1 MIRGLYTAASG
12 MIYEN
17 KRQENIAQNI
27 ANIQT
32 PGFKQSYISA
42 ISQDK
47 LISNRNGKNEL
58 GSMSL
63 KVSIDQQILSLA
75 QGDLITSDQSLDFA
89 IEGNGFFTLQG
100 PNGNLYTR
108 DGRFHIDVTGTLVS
122 QDGYPVLVRDDKGNQ
137 QTIKVNGD
145 ISVSQT
151 GTFNVANIN
160 YQFVISN
167 LTNVDQMAYQGDS
180 TFTYNGVA
188 QIQDGDYTI
197 HQNMIESAN
206 VNATDAL
213 VQMIAVNRSL
223 QTNSK
228 VLTTID
234 ETLKSSVSEI
244 GRV

>member
-17 KRQENIAQNI
+17 RRQENVAQNI

-47 LISNRNGKNEL
+47 VVSNNNGRTEL
-58 GSMSL
+58 GSLTL
-63 KVSIDQQILSLA
+63 KVAIDQQILSLA
-75 QGDLITSDQSLDFA
+75 QGDLRPSEAPLDFA

-108 DGRFHIDVTGTLVS
+108 DGRFHVDETGILVS
-122 QDGYPVLVRDDKGNQ
+122 KDGYPVLVMDAQGNQ
-137 QTIKVNGD
+137 QTIQANEEM
-145 ISVSQT
+145 SVSQT
-151 GTFNVANIN
+151 GTFNVANGT

-167 LTNVDQMAYQGDS
+167 IANADQLVYQGDS
-180 TFTYNGVA
+180 VFAYNGPVG
-188 QIQDGDYTI
+188 IQQTGFTI
-197 HQNMIESAN
+197 HQNMLEGAN

-213 VQMIAVNRSL
+213 VEMISVNRSL

>member
-1 MIRGLYTAASG
+1 MIRGLYTAAGG

-17 KRQENIAQNI
+17 KRQENVAQNI

-47 LISNRNGKNEL
+47 VVSNLNGSNQL
-58 GSMSL
+58 GSLTL
-63 KVSIDQQILSLA
+63 KVAIDQQVLDLA
-75 QGDLITSDQSLDFA
+75 QGDLKTSENALDFA

-108 DGRFHIDVTGTLVS
+108 DGRFELDETGTLVS
-122 QDGYPVLVRDDKGNQ
+122 KEGYPVLVVDALGNQ
-137 QTIKVNGD
+137 QTIQLNKD
-145 ISVSQT
+145 ISVSLN
-151 GTFNVANIN
+151 GAFNLDNST

-167 LTNVDQMAYQGDS
+167 LTNADQLVYQGDS
-180 TFTYNGVA
+180 TFSYNGAIGA
-188 QIQDGDYTI
+188 QGEYKV
-197 HQNMIESAN
+197 HQNMLEGAN

-213 VQMIAVNRSL
+213 VDMITVNRSL
-223 QTNSK
+223 QTNSR
-228 VLTTID
+228 VLTAID
-234 ETLKSSVSEI
+234 ETLQSTVTEI

>member
-17 KRQENIAQNI
+17 RRQENLAQNV

-47 LISNRNGKNEL
+47 VISNQNGKNEL
-58 GSMSL
+58 GSL
-63 KVSIDQQILSLA
+63 TFKVAIDQQVLNLA
-75 QGDLITSDQSLDFA
+75 QGDLISSENALDFA

-108 DGRFHIDVTGTLVS
+108 DGRFEIDETGTLVS
-122 QDGYPVLVRDDKGNQ
+122 KEGYPVLVTNAQGNQ
-137 QTIKVNGD
+137 QTVQVTED
-145 ISVSQT
+145 ISVSDSGAFTVGNNTYQLT
-151 GTFNVANIN
+151 ISTLIN
-160 YQFVISN
+160 A
-167 LTNVDQMAYQGDS
+167 DQLAYQGDS
-180 TFTYNGVA
+180 VFAYNGPVGVA
-188 QIQDGDYTI
+188 GEYTI
-197 HQNMIESAN
+197 HQNMTEGSN
-206 VNATDAL
+206 VDATDAM

-223 QTNSK
+223 QTNSR

-234 ETLKSSVSEI
+234 ETLKSTVSEI

>member
-17 KRQENIAQNI
+17 KRQENVAQNI

-47 LISNRNGKNEL
+47 VVSNLNGSNQL
-58 GSMSL
+58 GSLTL
-63 KVSIDQQILSLA
+63 KVAIDQQVLNLA
-75 QGDLITSDQSLDFA
+75 QGDLKTSENALDFA

-108 DGRFHIDVTGTLVS
+108 DGRFELDETGTLVS
-122 QDGYPVLVRDDKGNQ
+122 QEGYPVLVVDASGNQ
-137 QTIKVNGD
+137 QTIQLNED
-145 ISVSQT
+145 ISVSQN
-151 GTFNVANIN
+151 GTFNLNN
-160 YQFVISN
+160 TTYQFVISN
-167 LTNVDQMAYQGDS
+167 ITNADQLVYQGDS
-180 TFTYNGVA
+180 TFSYNGPIGA
-188 QIQDGDYTI
+188 QGEYKV
-197 HQNMIESAN
+197 HQNMLEGAN

-213 VQMIAVNRSL
+213 VDMITVNRSL
-223 QTNSK
+223 QTNSR
-228 VLTTID
+228 VLTAID
-234 ETLKSSVSEI
+234 ETLQSTVTEI

>member
-145 ISVSQT
+145 ILVSQT

>member
-17 KRQENIAQNI
+17 KRQENVAQNI

-47 LISNRNGKNEL
+47 VVSNLNGSNQL
-58 GSMSL
+58 GSLTL
-63 KVSIDQQILSLA
+63 KVAIDQQVLNLA
-75 QGDLITSDQSLDFA
+75 QGDLKTSENALDFA

-108 DGRFHIDVTGTLVS
+108 DGRFELDETGTLVS
-122 QDGYPVLVRDDKGNQ
+122 KEGYPVLVVDASGNQ
-137 QTIKVNGD
+137 QTIQLNED
-145 ISVSQT
+145 ISVSQN
-151 GTFNVANIN
+151 GTFNFNN
-160 YQFVISN
+160 TTYQFVISN
-167 LTNVDQMAYQGDS
+167 ITNADQLVYQGDS
-180 TFTYNGVA
+180 TFSYNGPIGA
-188 QIQDGDYTI
+188 QGEYKV
-197 HQNMIESAN
+197 HQNMLEGAN

-213 VQMIAVNRSL
+213 VDMITVNRSL
-223 QTNSK
+223 QTNSR
-228 VLTTID
+228 VLTAID
-234 ETLKSSVSEI
+234 ETLQSTVTEI

>member
-17 KRQENIAQNI
+17 KRQENVAQNI

-47 LISNRNGKNEL
+47 VVSNNNGGNQL
-58 GSMSL
+58 GSLSL
-63 KVSIDQQILSLA
+63 KVAIDQQILSLA
-75 QGDLITSDQSLDFA
+75 QGDLRATEEPLDFA

-108 DGRFHIDVTGTLVS
+108 DGRFHVDETGTLVS
-122 QDGYPVLVRDDKGNQ
+122 KDGYPVLVMNAQGNQ
-137 QTIKVNGD
+137 QTVQVNED
-145 ISVSQT
+145 ISVSQS
-151 GTFNVANIN
+151 GTFNVANTT
-160 YQFVISN
+160 YQFVVSN
-167 LTNVDQMAYQGDS
+167 LTNADQLAYQGDS
-180 TFTYNGVA
+180 VFAYNGPVG
-188 QIQDGDYTI
+188 IENTGFTI
-197 HQNMIESAN
+197 HQNMIEGAN
-206 VNATDAL
+206 VDATDAL
-213 VQMIAVNRSL
+213 VQMISVNRSL

>member
-17 KRQENIAQNI
+17 KRQENVAQNI

-47 LISNRNGKNEL
+47 VVSNLNGSNQL
-58 GSMSL
+58 GSLTL
-63 KVSIDQQILSLA
+63 KVAIDQQVLDLA
-75 QGDLITSDQSLDFA
+75 QGDLKTSENALDFA

-108 DGRFHIDVTGTLVS
+108 DGRFELDQTGTLVS
-122 QDGYPVLVRDDKGNQ
+122 KEGYPVLVVDAKGNQ
-137 QTIKVNGD
+137 QTIQLNKD
-145 ISVSQT
+145 ISVSLN
-151 GTFNVANIN
+151 GAFNLDNST

-167 LTNVDQMAYQGDS
+167 LTNADQLVYQGDS
-180 TFTYNGVA
+180 TFSYNGAIGA
-188 QIQDGDYTI
+188 QGEYKV
-197 HQNMIESAN
+197 HQNMLEGAN

-213 VQMIAVNRSL
+213 VDMITVNRSL
-223 QTNSK
+223 QTNSR
-228 VLTTID
+228 VLTAID
-234 ETLKSSVSEI
+234 ETLQSTVTEI

>member
-17 KRQENIAQNI
+17 KRQENVAQNI

-47 LISNRNGKNEL
+47 VVSNLNGSNQL
-58 GSMSL
+58 GSLTL
-63 KVSIDQQILSLA
+63 KVAIDQQVLNLA
-75 QGDLITSDQSLDFA
+75 QGDLKTSENALDFA

-108 DGRFHIDVTGTLVS
+108 DGRFELDETGTLVS
-122 QDGYPVLVRDDKGNQ
+122 KEGYPVLVVDASGNQ
-137 QTIKVNGD
+137 QTIQLNED
-145 ISVSQT
+145 ISVSQN
-151 GTFNVANIN
+151 GTFNLNN
-160 YQFVISN
+160 TTYQFVISN
-167 LTNVDQMAYQGDS
+167 ITNADQLVYQGDS
-180 TFTYNGVA
+180 TFSYNGPIGA
-188 QIQDGDYTI
+188 QGEYKV
-197 HQNMIESAN
+197 HQNMLEGAN

-213 VQMIAVNRSL
+213 VDMITVNRSL
-223 QTNSK
+223 QTNSR
-228 VLTTID
+228 VLTAID
-234 ETLKSSVSEI
+234 ETLQSTVTEI

>member
-32 PGFKQSYISA
+32 PGFKQSYINA

-47 LISNRNGKNEL
+47 VVSNLNGSNQL
-58 GSMSL
+58 GSLTL
-63 KVSIDQQILSLA
+63 KVAIDQQVLSLA
-75 QGDLITSDQSLDFA
+75 QGDLRTSENSLDFA

-108 DGRFHIDVTGTLVS
+108 DGRFHLDETGTLVS
-122 QDGYPVLVRDDKGNQ
+122 QEGYPVLVVDAGGNQ
-137 QTIKVNGD
+137 QTIQANED
-145 ISVSQT
+145 ISVSQN
-151 GTFNVANIN
+151 GTFNLNN
-160 YQFVISN
+160 STYQFVISN
-167 LTNVDQMAYQGDS
+167 LTNANQLVYQGDS
-180 TFTYNGVA
+180 TFSYNGAIDA
-188 QIQDGDYTI
+188 QGEYKV
-197 HQNMIESAN
+197 HQNMLESAN

-213 VQMIAVNRSL
+213 VDMISVNRSL
-223 QTNSK
+223 QTNSR

-234 ETLKSSVSEI
+234 ETLQSTVTEI